1 MTQKRERSR
10 VQGKTGVLSGQPGF
24 RQKDHGA
31 MFCKAARAMWE
42 SRRSWRGLGVLGQQ
56 RGWGCWGWGGGI
68 GPAEGSPEQLRM
80 PGEER
85 LVGSH
90 DEGHS
95 ELL

>member
-1 MTQKRERSR
+1 MVRS
-10 VQGKTGVLSGQPGF
+10 GGV
-24 RQKDHGA
+24 
-31 MFCKAARAMWE
+31 
-42 SRRSWRGLGVLGQQ
+42 
-56 RGWGCWGWGGGI
+56 